1 MHAVAQ
7 LAGSVTAALLTPATH
22 PQNDK
27 YVLGAKPNLTQ
38 QHRKKMWLSS
48 YQAKQ
53 LGIQT
58 GAL

>member
-22 PQNDK
+22 PQKDK
-27 YVLGAKPNLTQ
+27 YVLGAKPNLTR

-48 YQAKQ
+48 
-53 LGIQT
+53 
-58 GAL
+58 